1 MSPGITLSVHWWRGW
16 GLDQQRDLFW
26 WRYRLGFLTVALE
39 CADTLSAYRKLRVA
53 IEARVH
59 QDERVR

>member
-16 GLDQQRDLFW
+16 GQDQQRDLFW

-39 CADTLSAYRKLRVA
+39 RADTLTAYRKLRVA
-53 IEARVH
+53 IEARIRR
-59 QDERVR
+59 DEEGR